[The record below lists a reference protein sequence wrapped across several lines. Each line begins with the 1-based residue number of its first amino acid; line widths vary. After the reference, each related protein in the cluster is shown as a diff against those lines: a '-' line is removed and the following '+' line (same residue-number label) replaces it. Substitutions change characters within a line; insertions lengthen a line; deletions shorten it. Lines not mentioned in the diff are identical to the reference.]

1 MSNQPLFG
9 ERLLAL
15 RTSQGEKQPVLAELL
30 GVSVPQISEIERGK
44 KGTTM
49 EKLTLLCLHY
59 NVSADY
65 FLGLTD
71 DPTPY
76 NRKKDL

>member
-15 RTSQGEKQPVLAELL
+15 RTSRGEKQPVLAELL

-44 KGTTM
+44 KGTTI

-59 NVSADY
+59 HVSADY
-65 FLGLTD
+65 LLGLTD

-76 NRKKDL
+76 GRK